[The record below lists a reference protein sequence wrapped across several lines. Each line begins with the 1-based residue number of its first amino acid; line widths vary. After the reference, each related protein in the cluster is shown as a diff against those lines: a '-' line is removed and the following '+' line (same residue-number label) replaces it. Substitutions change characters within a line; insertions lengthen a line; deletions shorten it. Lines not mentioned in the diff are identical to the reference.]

1 MKVFAIGF
9 TALLFALGA
18 TQVLA
23 VTTEQ
28 RYMSIKGT
36 AATAVGGQCSEG
48 YADQCPTN
56 SCTCVEVS
64 SATVANVTG
73 EPSLAGKG
81 TADLF
86 LTFDNGAATVS
97 GVDDCTPFFGVAELT
112 TTRGGKASSE
122 TLNLVGVNCSPLTT
136 ANSPILRR
144 IRDFDQPGSGKRRK
158 RLRKNQRVPRS
169 LGATY
174 RSRFMAQSPSN
185 GTRSEESTAER
196 EKRGR
201 IMRKQIT
208 LLAIA
213 IVALGASPALAI
225 NATFI
230 VTGRLGV
237 ATTASKCT
245 SLSYPSMCPSC

>member
-136 ANSPILRR
+136 ANSPILGGFG
-144 IRDFDQPGSGKRRK
+144 ISTSPAPVNGGKGYGKISGF
-158 RLRKNQRVPRS
+158 LD
-169 LGATY
+169 
-174 RSRFMAQSPSN
+174 PSGN
-185 GTRSEESTAER
+185 VS
-196 EKRGR
+196 
-201 IMRKQIT
+201 IT
-208 LLAIA
+208 LHGPI
-213 IVALGASPALAI
+213 
-225 NATFI
+225 TE
-230 VTGRLGV
+230 
-237 ATTASKCT
+237 
-245 SLSYPSMCPSC
+245 